1 MGSSKRGPFGGR
13 RIVPKTLT
21 VPNHDSFF
29 VVKRVS
35 EKNENFNSVSPF
47 LVQRAF
53 TATVGE
59 VSSIRKM
66 RSGDLLVEVNSKKQA
81 QQILKLKALATIPV
95 TVSPHT
101 SLNYSKGVITCGE
114 LFNVP
119 LEEISAEL
127 KHQGVT
133 NVQQISIRRDG
144 QILPTKHYILTF
156 HSPTLPEFIYAGYI
170 KLPVRHYIPNPLR
183 CFQCQRFGHS
193 KANCRGTLTCAR
205 CAEKGHDMKIKE
217 ALSYPE
223 ARKKIL
229 SQTPT
234 PGLSYAS
241 AVQKSFCVNC
251 TCQNCL
257 KNPSHSKTNTKT
269 SDSDSGSNTNTTLEI
284 RRPEKALRKSKSQN
298 SLKLKLSKRGL
309 SKTSLPSKLKL
320 SKGQKSVALGLATQ
334 SIVHKDLTSI
344 FGEAP
349 KSPELIAL
357 HPSEEEDEEMSC
369 DVSQHSNTVSNTFK
383 TKRTS

>member
-1 MGSSKRGPFGGR
+1 
-13 RIVPKTLT
+13 
-21 VPNHDSFF
+21 
-29 VVKRVS
+29 
-35 EKNENFNSVSPF
+35 
-47 LVQRAF
+47 
-53 TATVGE
+53 
-59 VSSIRKM
+59 M

-81 QQILKLKALATIPV
+81 QQILKLKALATIPI
-95 TVSPHT
+95 TVSSHK

-156 HSPTLPEFIYAGYI
+156 HSPSLPEFIYAGYI
-170 KLPVRHYIPNPLR
+170 RLPVRHYIPNPLR

-205 CAEKGHDMKIKE
+205 CAEKGHDGQQCSAPEKCVNCGGSHTSFSRSCERWTLEKKIITVKIKE

-269 SDSDSGSNTNTTLEI
+269 SDSDSESNTNTTSEI
-284 RRPEKALRKSKSQN
+284 RRPEKALTKSKSQN

-334 SIVHKDLTSI
+334 GIVHKDLTSI
-344 FGEAP
+344 FVEAP

-369 DVSQHSNTVSNTFK
+369 NDVSQHSNTVSNTYK

>member
-13 RIVPKTLT
+13 RIVPNTLT
-21 VPNHDSFF
+21 VSNHDSFF

-156 HSPTLPEFIYAGYI
+156 HSPSLPEFIYAGYI

-205 CAEKGHDMKIKE
+205 CAEKGHDSQQCSAPEKCVNCGGSHTSFSRSCERWTLEKKIITVKIKE

-251 TCQNCL
+251 TCQN
-257 KNPSHSKTNTKT
+257 
-269 SDSDSGSNTNTTLEI
+269 
-284 RRPEKALRKSKSQN
+284 
-298 SLKLKLSKRGL
+298 
-309 SKTSLPSKLKL
+309 
-320 SKGQKSVALGLATQ
+320 
-334 SIVHKDLTSI
+334 
-344 FGEAP
+344 
-349 KSPELIAL
+349 
-357 HPSEEEDEEMSC
+357 
-369 DVSQHSNTVSNTFK
+369 
-383 TKRTS
+383 